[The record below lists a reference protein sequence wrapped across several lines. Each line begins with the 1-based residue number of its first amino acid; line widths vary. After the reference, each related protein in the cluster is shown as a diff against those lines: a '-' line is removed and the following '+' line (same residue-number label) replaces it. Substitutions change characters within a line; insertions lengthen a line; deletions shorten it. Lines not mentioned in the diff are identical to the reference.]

1 MYINFQI
8 GNFNFDKL
16 IKFKIK
22 KLILINFIINNIIDI
37 NILINYLFKY

>member
-22 KLILINFIINNIIDI
+22 KLILINFIINIIDI